1 MTNGRRFLLAA
12 LAAPLALGLAA
23 CGSET
28 LEGEVP
34 EAARI
39 EPVPAPAGSTWAD
52 TAVVTPESG
61 YLIGNPDAPI
71 KVVEYG
77 SLTCPACAAFAA
89 EGFEELRN
97 NYVNSGRVS
106 FELRSFLIHGPPDL
120 VLTRLAECGSPA
132 AVIPLADQVW
142 ANINTIVPNF
152 QAANQNAL
160 NLPPEERFISYAESA
175 GILDFFAARG
185 VSRDQA
191 RTCLADTAAIDR
203 LAKASQENAEK
214 DKVNGTP
221 TFFVNGRRVDT
232 NNWAGLEPI
241 LQRAGAR

>member
-1 MTNGRRFLLAA
+1 MKHHRRLLFAA
-12 LAAPLALGLAA
+12 LTVPLALGLAA

-34 EAARI
+34 EAARM
-39 EPVPAPAGSTWAD
+39 EPVAPPAGTTWAD

-89 EGFEELRN
+89 QGFEELRN
-97 NYVNSGRVS
+97 DYINSGRVN

-152 QAANQNAL
+152 QAANQSAL
-160 NLPPEERFISYAESA
+160 DLPPEERFVSYAESS

-185 VSRDQA
+185 LSRDQA
-191 RTCLADTAAIDR
+191 KACLADTAAIDR

-221 TFFVNGRRVDT
+221 TFFVNGRKVDT
-232 NNWAGLEPI
+232 NSWEGLEPI